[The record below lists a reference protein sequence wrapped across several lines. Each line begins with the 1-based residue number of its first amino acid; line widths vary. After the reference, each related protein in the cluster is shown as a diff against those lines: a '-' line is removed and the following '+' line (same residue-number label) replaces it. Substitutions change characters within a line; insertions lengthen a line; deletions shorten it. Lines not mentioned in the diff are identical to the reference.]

1 MTTIYSLIRKE
12 FIHLVRDPRTLLI
25 AVGMPIVLLILF
37 GFAIS
42 MEVNS
47 IKVAAA
53 ISHPGEETNSLI
65 AKISANPYIDFLGY
79 WAEKDIEPMLR
90 SGKAEVGLVI
100 HKTEGI
106 LKVQILVDASNS
118 SIARSYSAYLT
129 EIISGNGGKQPVI
142 SSILYN
148 PQLKSSYNFVPGIL
162 GMIFILICAILT
174 SVSIVR
180 EKESGTMNLLMVSP
194 VRPASVIIGKLVP
207 YLLLSFMLLILM
219 LTISYTLLDIPFS
232 RTSLN
237 VILLSVIYITLSLSI
252 GLLVST
258 LVNTQFQALIVSAVL
273 FMIPVDMLSGM
284 LFPITNMPDILQWIS
299 CIVPTRWYI
308 SAMRKIMIQEL
319 PLSYV
324 MTELSILCT
333 MTAAIL
339 LLAIRSFKRS
349 Y

>member
-1 MTTIYSLIRKE
+1 MTIIYSLIRKE
-12 FIHLVRDPRTLLI
+12 FIHLMRDPRTLLI
-25 AVGMPIVLLILF
+25 AVGMPVILLILF

-42 MEVNS
+42 MEINS

-53 ISHPGEETNSLI
+53 VSNPGEETNRLI
-65 AKISANPYIDFLGY
+65 AQISANPYIDFLGY
-79 WAEKDIEPMLR
+79 GAEKDIEPMLR
-90 SGKAEVGLVI
+90 SGKAEVGIIVR
-100 HKTEGI
+100 KTEGK

-129 EIISGNGGKQPVI
+129 EIISGNSSKQPVV

-258 LVNTQFQALIVSAVL
+258 LVRTQFQALIVSAVM
-273 FMIPVDMLSGM
+273 FMIPVVMLSGM
-284 LFPITNMPDILQWIS
+284 IFPISNMPDILQWIS
-299 CIVPTRWYI
+299 CIVPARWYV
-308 SAMRKIMIQEL
+308 SAMRKVMIQEL
-319 PLSYV
+319 PLSYI
-324 MTELSILCT
+324 MTELCVLCT

-339 LLAIRSFKRS
+339 LLAIRSFKRN

>member
-1 MTTIYSLIRKE
+1 MSIIQSLVRKE
-12 FIHLVRDPRTLLI
+12 FIHLMRDPRTLLI
-25 AVGMPIVLLILF
+25 AVGMPIILLILF

-53 ISHPGEETNSLI
+53 VSNPGEETNRLI
-65 AKISANPYIDFLGY
+65 AKISANPYIVFLGY
-79 WAEKDIEPMLR
+79 GSEKDIEPMLR
-90 SGKAEVGLVI
+90 SGKAEVGLIVR
-100 HKTEGI
+100 KTEEK

-129 EIISGNGGKQPVI
+129 EIISGNGGKQPVV

-207 YLLLSFMLLILM
+207 YLLLSFMLLLLM

-232 RTSLN
+232 STSLN

-258 LVNTQFQALIVSAVL
+258 LVDTQFQALIVSAVM
-273 FMIPVDMLSGM
+273 FMIPVVMLSGM
-284 LFPITNMPDILQWIS
+284 IFPISNMPDILQWIS
-299 CIVPTRWYI
+299 CIVPARWYV
-308 SAMRKIMIQEL
+308 SAMRKVMIQEL